1 MGCSPSSPAAGSRCA
16 ARQYVPE
23 NARSSSSSRCSG
35 SGCEQRT
42 SGSAGAAEEASVEY
56 RAQRLDSEVVLLV
69 GHEQSAAA
77 WRDAEPG
84 IATPPS
90 SPSVV
95 ARGSQQRVLS
105 QQAVASD
112 DDGESVAAW
121 LKSTDL
127 QLQPEPE
134 TGSPLEPPLDWQP
147 EPEPEQQPKSEPE
160 PEPEPAPEPEVEPE
174 PEPEPEPAVTE
185 ASAVRSIA
193 GFGKQAHTLQSRHTE
208 LQSELDTLL
217 ASSDEEEQQPEPEA
231 PAPEP
236 SPVLPRPSTV
246 PVLNLSLIQPDM
258 RHHDA
263 RTRAEESGAS
273 RKRSDRPRSRAEW
286 HRAKIRGGR
295 SYTGSRGSGSADG
308 DQAQQQGSRLKRIE
322 SFDGG
327 TFDPE

>member
-1 MGCSPSSPAAGSRCA
+1 MEVEIVCPDDCA
-16 ARQYVPE
+16 PGDTISIQTEDGELEVEVPE
-23 NARSSSSSRCSG
+23 GIEPGDTFEAPGSG
-35 SGCEQRT
+35 SESDEGGILSLLSSDDEEEEF
-42 SGSAGAAEEASVEY
+42 SSDEEEDELDPAMAAMLAGAAPAP
-56 RAQRLDSEVVLLV
+56 R
-69 GHEQSAAA
+69 
-77 WRDAEPG
+77 
-84 IATPPS
+84 
-90 SPSVV
+90 PSV
-95 ARGSQQRVLS
+95 RV
-105 QQAVASD
+105 
-112 DDGESVAAW
+112 
-121 LKSTDL
+121 
-127 QLQPEPE
+127 
-134 TGSPLEPPLDWQP
+134 
-147 EPEPEQQPKSEPE
+147 E